1 MQALFVPGCA
11 LSRHRPASID
21 RMSRWM
27 LREGIIDG
35 LLTTC
40 CKACRG
46 SDERMTMIVCCP
58 GCSHK
63 FEALYPN
70 ASVVS
75 LWKVLLNTDFSFRIT
90 VGKRCLSTIPAVPGK
105 GFCEMQASARELCRK
120 MNIALVEPLHT
131 RETAVCCGGSAPD
144 LVTRKKMAQE
154 RAKAFRRRMSSSIV
168 RAAPAASALPANAQ
182 GICSTFCWRADAGAY
197 IGMKKGQTGLEHI
210 NREGSSP

>member
-1 MQALFVPGCA
+1 MQALFAPGCA
-11 LSRHRPASID
+11 LSRHRHASIE
-21 RMSRWM
+21 RMSQWM
-27 LREGIIDG
+27 MREGIAGG

-46 SDERMTMIVCCP
+46 SDERMTIIVCCP

-75 LWKVLLNTDFSFRIT
+75 LWKVLLNTDFPFPDYHGEKMSIHDSCRA
-90 VGKRCLSTIPAVPGK
+90 RQRDSA
-105 GFCEMQASARELCRK
+105 EMQASARELCRK

-154 RAKAFRRRMSSSIV
+154 RAKAFSQEDVVVYCTGCTRSLSVTDKRPRHLLDLLFGE
-168 RAAPAASALPANAQ
+168 PTQ
-182 GICSTFCWRADAGAY
+182 GLT
-197 IGMKKGQTGLEHI
+197 LE
-210 NREGSSP
+210 

>member
-1 MQALFVPGCA
+1 MQALFAPGCA

-21 RMSRWM
+21 RVSRWM

-75 LWKVLLNTDFSFRIT
+75 LWKALLNTDFPFPDYGGEKMSIHDSCRA
-90 VGKRCLSTIPAVPGK
+90 RQRDSA
-105 GFCEMQASARELCRK
+105 EMQVSARELCRK

-131 RETAVCCGGSAPD
+131 REATVCCGGSAPD
-144 LVTRKKMAQE
+144 LVARKKMAQE
-154 RAKAFRRRMSSSIV
+154 RAKAFSQEDVVVYCTGCTRSFSITGK
-168 RAAPAASALPANAQ
+168 RPRHLLDLLFGEPTQ
-182 GICSTFCWRADAGAY
+182 GLT
-197 IGMKKGQTGLEHI
+197 LE
-210 NREGSSP
+210 

>member
-21 RMSRWM
+21 RVSRWM
-27 LREGIIDG
+27 LREGIAGG

-75 LWKVLLNTDFSFRIT
+75 LWKTLLNTDFPFPDYGGEKMSIHDSCRA
-90 VGKRCLSTIPAVPGK
+90 RQRDSA
-105 GFCEMQASARELCRK
+105 EMQVSARELCRK

-131 RETAVCCGGSAPD
+131 REATVCCGGSAPD
-144 LVTRKKMAQE
+144 LVARKKMAQE
-154 RAKAFRRRMSSSIV
+154 RAKAFSQEDVVVYCTGCTRSFSITGK
-168 RAAPAASALPANAQ
+168 RPRHLLDLLFGEPTQ
-182 GICSTFCWRADAGAY
+182 GLT
-197 IGMKKGQTGLEHI
+197 LE
-210 NREGSSP
+210 

>member
-21 RMSRWM
+21 RVSRWM

-75 LWKVLLNTDFSFRIT
+75 LWKVLLNTDFPFPDYGGEKMSIHDSCRA
-90 VGKRCLSTIPAVPGK
+90 RQRDSA
-105 GFCEMQASARELCRK
+105 EMQASARELCRK
-120 MNIALVEPLHT
+120 MNIALVEPLQT
-131 RETAVCCGGSAPD
+131 RETTVCCGGSAPD
-144 LVTRKKMAQE
+144 LVARKKMAQE
-154 RAKAFRRRMSSSIV
+154 RAKAFSQEDVVVYCTGCTRSFSITGK
-168 RAAPAASALPANAQ
+168 RPRHLLDLLFGEPTQ
-182 GICSTFCWRADAGAY
+182 GLT
-197 IGMKKGQTGLEHI
+197 LE
-210 NREGSSP
+210 